1 MLELWFVFLICFF
14 RGPDMNAALANLIH
28 DKLNAY
34 KADNPSMGEVS
45 NITYL
50 FLWLSILSSLFILSA
65 ISMIES
71 QQCLK
76 TDVLFGKYFRCYFM
90 DATWSISVVLM
101 PHYWYRLRNKV
112 DKIAPLWEFFITLLA
127 QLAQIPF
134 GEQCVLK
141 HHSKAISLQ
150 CHNKSLCI
158 WILFLNLKLFSRLQ
172 FQQMLGVWVFPC
184 VYKCRPLLFFNYIK
198 QCFNAD
204 WTCDYW
210 RTSLWPR
217 ILKLQ
222 LLM

>member
-134 GEQCVLK
+134 GAQCVLK

-150 CHNKSLCI
+150 CHNKSPCI
-158 WILFLNLKLFSRLQ
+158 WILFLNQNCCHVYSFSRCSESEFSL
-172 FQQMLGVWVFPC
+172 VFIIVGHC
-184 VYKCRPLLFFNYIK
+184 YFSITSNSVLM
-198 QCFNAD
+198 
-204 WTCDYW
+204 
-210 RTSLWPR
+210 RTEPAITGELSLWPR
-217 ILKLQ
+217 LLKLQ